1 MNPIDSTR
9 SQRVSSSPLIEF
21 QVYRV
26 SLLPDDGGR
35 IRCGVRANGRSV
47 ADNLLDAIKTGR
59 DVITITTTTTRKET
73 AIRLCKIYVGSV
85 VADGRR
91 CAIVMGL
98 ADSAARRRFIRAVQ
112 MWNGRSVTV
121 AAVET
126 CVALPGDLDEND
138 GVTASSCRIV
148 FGPQGHV
155 THIIYANHLTCTET
169 SQLAVDLILSQTGKR
184 AAGRCCSADR
194 SRPERTGRSRNK
206 IAVADRNFL
215 CGCAKSV
222 RLGILTVE

>member
-59 DVITITTTTTRKET
+59 DVITTTTTTRKET
-73 AIRLCKIYVGSV
+73 AIRICKIYVGSV

-112 MWNGRSVTV
+112 M
-121 AAVET
+121 
-126 CVALPGDLDEND
+126 
-138 GVTASSCRIV
+138 
-148 FGPQGHV
+148 
-155 THIIYANHLTCTET
+155 
-169 SQLAVDLILSQTGKR
+169 
-184 AAGRCCSADR
+184 
-194 SRPERTGRSRNK
+194 
-206 IAVADRNFL
+206 
-215 CGCAKSV
+215 
-222 RLGILTVE
+222 